1 MRLSFQ
7 GERVLA
13 VVAHPDDAEI
23 LCTGTLARV
32 RRDGGAVGICILCQ
46 GEKGQPEQPIP
57 DLAAVRKRES
67 EASAGILSARLFP
80 GRYPD
85 GTLRDVDETRMHLVR
100 TLRTFRPTLV
110 LAHAPND
117 YHPDHQAASSLAQAA
132 SWIAA
137 SRGVR
142 TEDLAPLERPPALWW
157 MDALAMTDFEP
168 TIYIDVSEFVAVKDQ
183 MLACHESQ
191 LRRATDRDFVSL
203 ADLMHHHLS
212 ARGLQADV
220 PAAEAFRP
228 CLAFKR
234 IGAW

>member
-1 MRLSFQ
+1 MRLDFH

-32 RRDGGAVGICILCQ
+32 RRDGGAVGVCVLCQ
-46 GEKGQPEQPIP
+46 GDKGQPAQAIP

-67 EASAGILSARLFP
+67 EASAAILSAQIFP

-117 YHPDHQAASSLAQAA
+117 YHPDHQAASSLAYAA

-137 SRGVR
+137 SRGLR
-142 TEDLAPLERPPALWW
+142 TESAAPLDRPPALWW
-157 MDALAMTDFEP
+157 MDALTMANFEP
-168 TIYIDVSEFVAVKDQ
+168 TIYVDVSEFVGIKDR

-191 LRRATDRDFVSL
+191 LQRATDRDFVSL
-203 ADLMHHHLS
+203 PDLMHHHLS

-220 PAAEAFRP
+220 AAAEAFRP